1 MAFAVEECCPATS
14 MIPCL
19 KTEKSDAFSFLLDET
34 GEWADSR
41 RTWCELAEINPE
53 ELRAFAGSL

>member
-1 MAFAVEECCPATS
+1 
-14 MIPCL
+14 MIPGL